1 MNEFLIRQMHAGDI
15 DRVEEIEQLSFS
27 MPWSRSAFEAEMH
40 DNDVACYL
48 VVETAASVIAY
59 AGMWLI
65 VDEAHITNVA
75 VAPEHRGLGIGE
87 ALLKAMID
95 KAKEKGAGAMTLEVR
110 PSNTAARNLYAK
122 MGFVLKGI
130 RRHYYTDNKEDA
142 QIMWRDPL

>member
-15 DRVEEIEQLSFS
+15 DRVEEIERLSFS
-27 MPWSRSAFEAEMH
+27 MPWSRAAFEAEMN
-40 DNDVACYL
+40 DNDIACYL
-48 VVETAASVIAY
+48 VVEAAASVIAY

-75 VAPEHRGLGIGE
+75 VAPSHRGQGIGE

-95 KAKEKGAGAMTLEVR
+95 KAKENGAGAMTLEVR
-110 PSNTAARNLYAK
+110 PSNMAARNLYAK